1 MNRSLFASILA
12 ALILSGFH
20 PAEAAVEPRLA
31 GTWTRVDS
39 AGQTVTFSIE
49 PGGRYSKAVNGGRIV
64 ETGRLQMVD
73 GNWMTCTESGRSE
86 KGTFSIIGGKL
97 VLRGGSAGTTD
108 WVQVS
113 KQASAVSATRYG
125 KAEDITRAT
134 IPTAPFPVSK
144 IASPGDSRNYR
155 ALSRNLNQMNHNNQ
169 MSPRARSFGHGN
181 TRSGLANMTN
191 YAATSGGVNMT
202 QPSLPVPSHNDAAS
216 GRSSLSAKIRAQQ
229 ALQLSAMPAAKVVQ
243 AAPNSDEST
252 AYGSRSLESKAFGP
266 PRVIRIKVGAPP
278 I

>member
-1 MNRSLFASILA
+1 MNRSLFASFLA
-12 ALILSGFH
+12 AILLSGFH
-20 PAEAAVEPRLA
+20 PAEAAVEPRLT
-31 GTWTRVDS
+31 GTWTRVDT
-39 AGQTVTFSIE
+39 AGQTITFSIE

-64 ETGRLQMVD
+64 ESGRLQMVD
-73 GNWMTCTESGRSE
+73 GNWMTRTESGQSE

-108 WVQVS
+108 WIQAS
-113 KQASAVSATRYG
+113 KQA
-125 KAEDITRAT
+125 KT
-134 IPTAPFPVSK
+134 IPTAPTVTTAPVSK

-155 ALSRNLNQMNHNNQ
+155 ALSNNLNQINHNNQ
-169 MSPRARSFGHGN
+169 MSQRARSFG
-181 TRSGLANMTN
+181 LANTAN
-191 YAATSGGVNMT
+191 YAATSGGANLT
-202 QPSLPVPSHNDAAS
+202 QSQLSVPNYSDAAS

-229 ALQLSAMPAAKVVQ
+229 ALQMSAMPAAKVVQ

-266 PRVIRIKVGAPP
+266 PKVIRIQVGAPP